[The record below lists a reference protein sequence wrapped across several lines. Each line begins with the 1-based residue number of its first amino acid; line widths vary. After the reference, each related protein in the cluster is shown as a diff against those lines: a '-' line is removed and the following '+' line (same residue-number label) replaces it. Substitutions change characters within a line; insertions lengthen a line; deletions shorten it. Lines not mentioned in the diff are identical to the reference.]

1 MSHNNVICNRVIEV
15 SECPVSWCHHYQ
27 LTSRPRHLTRP
38 GPGRRTD
45 VVCNC
50 GPLYRQYY
58 HIDTVHY
65 CRYWIGQLSPAAE
78 VQLPRC
84 SPRLTP
90 PVHARR
96 NTGSDTGH
104 LATRAPASLHI
115 MYHAFRH
122 VSNLSTDLVCV
133 RSLRSPDSCK
143 RII

>member
-1 MSHNNVICNRVIEV
+1 MSCNNVICSRVIIEV
-15 SECPVSWCHHYQ
+15 SQCPGVIIS
-27 LTSRPRHLTRP
+27 SPP
-38 GPGRRTD
+38 GPAPDPAGAARRTD